1 VIFLIGYR
9 GCGKS
14 TVGREL
20 ADRLGWT
27 FLDADSVLEAVAGQT
42 IAAIF
47 ATEGETAFRD
57 RETAV
62 LRELA
67 KKPQHVIA
75 TGGGVVLRAEN
86 RERLMASGFV
96 AWLDATPE
104 LVWPRIQTDP
114 LTAERRPTLTTG
126 GFREV
131 VELMAAREP
140 LYRMTAHA
148 RFDAA
153 ASPDVTANAILVAWS
168 GFTTSPSSSGASGS
182 SFSG

>member
-1 VIFLIGYR
+1 MIFLIGYR

-20 ADRLGWT
+20 AARLGWR
-27 FLDADSVLEAVAGQT
+27 FLDADSVLEDAAGQT
-42 IAAIF
+42 ITAIF

-57 RETAV
+57 LETAV
-62 LRELA
+62 LRLLSA
-67 KKPQHVIA
+67 NVKHVIA

-86 RERLMASGFV
+86 RELLMASGFV

-131 VELMAAREP
+131 VELMATREP
-140 LYRMTAHA
+140 LYRTTAHA

-153 ASPDVTANAILVAWS
+153 ASPDAIANAILLAWS
-168 GFTTSPSSSGASGS
+168 GFTTSPSSFGASGS
-182 SFSG
+182 SYSG

>member
-1 VIFLIGYR
+1 MIFLIGYR

-20 ADRLGWT
+20 AARLGWT
-27 FLDADSVLEAVAGQT
+27 FLDADSVLEAVADKSIT
-42 IAAIF
+42 TIF

-57 RETAV
+57 LESTV
-62 LRELA
+62 LRDLA
-67 KKPQHVIA
+67 TKPKHVIA

-114 LTAERRPTLTTG
+114 RHHLG
-126 GFREV
+126 GFGAHV
-131 VELMAAREP
+131 LANVGHLVGEP
-140 LYRMTAHA
+140 DFHGEERIGGVLDHLRAGQ
-148 RFDAA
+148 RC
-153 ASPDVTANAILVAWS
+153 
-168 GFTTSPSSSGASGS
+168 GE
-182 SFSG
+182 

>member
-1 VIFLIGYR
+1 MIFLIGYR

-20 ADRLGWT
+20 ADRLGWR
-27 FLDADSVLEAVAGQT
+27 FLDADSVLEAIAGKS

-47 ATEGETAFRD
+47 ATEGEMAFRNL
-57 RETAV
+57 ETAV
-62 LRELA
+62 LQDLCA
-67 KKPQHVIA
+67 KPQHVIA

-140 LYRMTAHA
+140 LYRSTAHA

-153 ASPDVTANAILVAWS
+153 ASPDAIANAILVAWS
-168 GFTTSPSSSGASGS
+168 GFTTSPSSFGASGS
-182 SFSG
+182 SYSG